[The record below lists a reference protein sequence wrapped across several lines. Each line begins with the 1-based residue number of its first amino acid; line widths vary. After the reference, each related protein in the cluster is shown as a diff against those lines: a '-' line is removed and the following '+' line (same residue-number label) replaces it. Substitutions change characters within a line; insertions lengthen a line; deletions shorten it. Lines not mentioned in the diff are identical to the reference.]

1 MGGATPASMI
11 VYDYG
16 NTKRLAEKL
25 YRVRIGEH
33 VMDSAEREIDEM
45 KALIEEYSTFDA
57 VFYGRPPS
65 RQLYD
70 ESIIV
75 SS

>member
-1 MGGATPASMI
+1 
-11 VYDYG
+11 
-16 NTKRLAEKL
+16 
-25 YRVRIGEH
+25 VRIGEH
-33 VMDSAEREIDEM
+33 VMDSAERESDEM

-57 VFYGRPPS
+57 VFYGRSPP

-70 ESIIV
+70 ESVIV